1 MSKNISIWIVC
12 GIVGLILAG
21 AIWWL
26 VPIAILIWIVY
37 GIVGLILAGVIWWW
51 LPTHLVKSFNITDS
65 KDRADTIDN
74 YRKTIGQGFAA
85 IALIATF
92 AWTMYKDRETIN
104 LSRDQF
110 STQQAEAQKHF
121 VNQQFISAAQLL
133 KESSVSTRVAGLY
146 AIEQIASSKSEESQT
161 TEQTGTKRD
170 SVSDNLY
177 LTPAIRAAIGFIK
190 SSHDDAKST
199 STSELPPIEH
209 PISADTQSAIDI
221 LARLN
226 RAGKVPVDL
235 RRSYLVRAQ
244 FIEKPTKAFVEA
256 HFDGAK
262 LYGANLSGGLD
273 LTGAAFGGSYMTDWE
288 AYGKEWDS
296 VKDNRESYDNTRRE
310 HVVDFSGSTL
320 RKAHFENLNMGG
332 AFLDG
337 ACLQGA
343 EFYEV
348 DLSRA
353 SLRGAKMGGTD
364 DCVGK
369 DKAHFYKS
377 TLTDADFSKVDVGGV
392 NFDCTILS
400 GAQFGEALNV
410 DKASFEK
417 ACTDGKTTFP
427 ASFKK
432 PFPSCTPRPCG

>member
-1 MSKNISIWIVC
+1 MWE
-12 GIVGLILAG
+12 
-21 AIWWL
+21 
-26 VPIAILIWIVY
+26 ILIWIVY
-37 GIVGLILAGVIWWW
+37 GTFVLIITAVVLILAGVIWWFV
-51 LPTHLVKSFNITDS
+51 PICLVDGFNITDP
-65 KDRADTIDN
+65 KDKADATDN
-74 YRKTIGQGFAA
+74 YRKTVGQGFAA
-85 IALIATF
+85 IALIAAF

-110 STQQAEAQKHF
+110 STQQTEAQKHF

-133 KESSVSTRVAGLY
+133 KESSVSTRIAGLY
-146 AIEQIASSKSEESQT
+146 AIEQIASSKPAETEESSEG
-161 TEQTGTKRD
+161 TER
-170 SVSDNLY
+170 VSSRDNLY

-190 SSHDDAKST
+190 SSRNGAKST
-199 STSELPPIEH
+199 STSEPSPIEH

-244 FIEKPTKAFVEA
+244 FIEKPTKAFVDA

-262 LYGANLSGGLD
+262 LYGANMSGGLD
-273 LTGAAFGGSYMTDWE
+273 LTGAAFGGSYMADWE
-288 AYGKEWDS
+288 AYGKEWDL
-296 VKDNRESYDNTRRE
+296 VKDNRESYDNTRPE
-310 HVVDFSGSTL
+310 HVVDFSKSTL

-353 SLRGAKMGGTD
+353 SLKGARMGGTD
-364 DCVGK
+364 DCVGE

-377 TLTDADFSKVDVGGV
+377 TLIDADFSKVDVGGV

-432 PFPSCTPRPCG
+432 PFPGCAPKPCG

>member
-1 MSKNISIWIVC
+1 M
-12 GIVGLILAG
+12 L
-21 AIWWL
+21 
-26 VPIAILIWIVY
+26 AILIWMFF
-37 GIVGLILAGVIWWW
+37 GIVVLILAGVIWW
-51 LPTHLVKSFNITDS
+51 LVPIFLVDPNIVS
-65 KDRADTIDN
+65 PKDRADTIDN
-74 YRKTIGQGFAA
+74 SRKTIGQGFAA

-92 AWTMYKDRETIN
+92 AWTMYKDRETID

-133 KESSVSTRVAGLY
+133 KESSVSTRIAGLY
-146 AIEQIASSKSEESQT
+146 AIEQIASSNPAGWYSQT
-161 TEQTGTKRD
+161 TEVNSEGTKKD
-170 SVSDNLY
+170 SARDNLY

-190 SSHDDAKST
+190 SSHDDAKSA
-199 STSELPPIEH
+199 STSEPPPIEH

-244 FIEKPTKAFVEA
+244 FIEKPTKAFVDA

-262 LYGANLSGGLD
+262 LYGANMSGGLD
-273 LTGAAFGGSYMTDWE
+273 LTGAAFGGSYMADWE
-288 AYGKEWDS
+288 AYGKEWDL

-310 HVVDFSGSTL
+310 HVVDFSHSTL
-320 RKAHFENLNMGG
+320 RKALFENLNMGG
-332 AFLDG
+332 AILVG

-343 EFYEV
+343 EFYSV

-353 SLRGAKMGGTD
+353 SLQGANMGGTD

-369 DKAHFYKS
+369 DKAHFNKS
-377 TLTDADFSKVDVGGV
+377 TLIDADFSGVDVGGV

-400 GAQFGEALNV
+400 GAQFGTALNV
-410 DKASFEK
+410 DKASFEN

-427 ASFKK
+427 ASFTNT
-432 PFPSCTPRPCG
+432 FPSCTPRPCG